1 VDLSPLQTLLLCAF
15 IFLAGF
21 VDSIA
26 GGGGLI
32 SLPAYFAA
40 GLTPHGALATNKFSS
55 FLGTFAAV
63 VRYFRAGVIRIRIGL
78 LGAAGALAGSAAGA
92 RLALAIHPDVI
103 HTGVLLL
110 VPAAFLVLLFQKR
123 FLPAEGATPA
133 GGGTE
138 RPGLAWKAVVIGT
151 VIGLYD
157 GLFGPGTGTFLT
169 LAFAIV
175 LGFDLLT
182 AAGCARLANLAS
194 NLGAVVVF
202 LADGRVVFPL
212 AVWAAMAGIAGNW
225 LGARLALRRGAAVI
239 RPLMAVV
246 MVLLMADV
254 VRRRYFPHLFD

>member
-1 VDLSPLQTLLLCAF
+1 MDLSLAQTLLLCAF

-55 FLGTFAAV
+55 FLGTLAAI
-63 VRYFRAGVIRIRIGL
+63 VRYSRAGAIRLRVGL
-78 LGAAGALAGSAAGA
+78 LSAAGALAGSAAGA
-92 RLALAIHPDVI
+92 RLALALHPDVI
-103 HTGVLLL
+103 HTGMLVL
-110 VPAAFLVLLFQKR
+110 VPCALVVILFQKR
-123 FLPAEGATPA
+123 FFPGTDE

-138 RPGLAWKAVVIGT
+138 RPGLVWKAVVIGA

-182 AAGCARLANLAS
+182 AAGCARLANRAS
-194 NLGAVVVF
+194 NVGALAVF

-212 AVWAAMAGIAGNW
+212 AVWAAMAGVAGNW
-225 LGARLALRRGAAVI
+225 LGARQALLKGRKII
-239 RPLMAVV
+239 RPLMVLV
-246 MVLLMADV
+246 MVLLMVEV
-254 VRRRYFPHLFD
+254 VRRRYFPDLF